1 MGSKQSGP
9 LVVQS
14 ADVERVEM
22 PHGVFRLLA
31 DAGSTGGALG
41 ANRLTLG
48 TGADGARPHYH
59 AVSWEVFSVLDG
71 TAEFLLGDRMSV
83 VGAGGLVAVPRACP
97 TPSGPPRTV
106 RRTCSSSPRRVWSAS
121 STSVGCPGS
130 PGVGSGSTTCCPTR
144 PPTTCTSSGAAS
156 GNRHGTGADPQVAAP

>member
-83 VGAGGLVAVPRACP
+83 VGAGGLVAVPPGLPHAFGAAADSP
-97 TPSGPPRTV
+97 TDLLV
-106 RRTCSSSPRRVWSAS
+106 IAA
-121 STSVGCPGS
+121 
-130 PGVGSGSTTCCPTR
+130 PGVERFEYFRRLSRIAGGRERFDDLLPDQATYDVHFVGSSVWESARDRG
-144 PPTTCTSSGAAS
+144 
-156 GNRHGTGADPQVAAP
+156 